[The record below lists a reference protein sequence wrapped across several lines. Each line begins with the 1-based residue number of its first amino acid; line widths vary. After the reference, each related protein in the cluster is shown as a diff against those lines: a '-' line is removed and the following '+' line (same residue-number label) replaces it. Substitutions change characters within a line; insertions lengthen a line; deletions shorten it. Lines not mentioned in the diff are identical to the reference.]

1 METKTAAARLVSLD
15 AFRGATIAAMILVNT
30 PGSWSTTYWPL
41 LHASWHGWTPT
52 DLIFPFFLFIVGVA
66 MNFSR
71 KSSLREALRRTLIL
85 AGLGLFSAAYPRFD
99 LPNLRLPGVLQR
111 IAVCYLV
118 AWVIRHL
125 TGPKGQ
131 ALAAAVC
138 LGGYWALMTLVPVP
152 GGIAPNL
159 DPATNLAAWLD
170 NTLLNGHM
178 WAVSK
183 TWDPEGVLSTIPA
196 IATTLLGLL
205 AGEWLRS
212 DRSMP
217 AKAKGLLTGG
227 LVLTVLGLLWGESFP
242 INKPLW
248 TSSYVLLTGGLAA
261 YALGLTYWIVDVRGR
276 KGWTFPFTVFGTNA
290 ILVYV
295 GSGILTRTLLAIKLA
310 GPDGL
315 PVTLYSSLHRV
326 LFASWLPPYD
336 ASLGFALATV
346 AFWFLVA
353 LVLHRKRIYLKV

>member
-1 METKTAAARLVSLD
+1 MDAKTAAPRLVSLD
-15 AFRGATIAAMILVNT
+15 AFRGATIAAMILVNN

-71 KSSLREALRRTLIL
+71 KSSFREALRRTLIL
-85 AGLGLFSAAYPRFD
+85 FGLGLFGSAYPAFD
-99 LPNLRLPGVLQR
+99 LANLRIPGVLQR
-111 IAVCYLV
+111 IALCYLA
-118 AWVIRHL
+118 AWVIRRL
-125 TGPKGQ
+125 SGPKGQ
-131 ALAAAVC
+131 ALAAAAC

-152 GGIAPNL
+152 GGVAPNL
-159 DPATNLAAWLD
+159 DPATNLGAWLD
-170 NTLLNGHM
+170 NTLLSGHL

-183 TWDPEGVLSTIPA
+183 TWDPEGLLSTIPA

-212 DRSMP
+212 ARSMQ
-217 AKAKGLLTGG
+217 AKAIGLLAGG
-227 LVLTVLGLLWGESFP
+227 LVLTVLGLVWGGWFP

-248 TSSYVLLTGGLAA
+248 TSSYVLLTGGLGA
-261 YALGLTYWIVDVRGR
+261 YALGLTYWVVDVRGLR
-276 KGWTFPFTVFGTNA
+276 GWTAPFTVFGTNA

-295 GSGILTRTLLAIKLA
+295 GSGILADTLLVIKLA

-315 PVTLYSSLHRV
+315 PVSLYSYLHSL
-326 LFASWLPPYD
+326 LFASWLGPYD

-346 AFWFLVA
+346 GVWYLVA
-353 LVLHRKRIYLKV
+353 LALHKKRIFLKV